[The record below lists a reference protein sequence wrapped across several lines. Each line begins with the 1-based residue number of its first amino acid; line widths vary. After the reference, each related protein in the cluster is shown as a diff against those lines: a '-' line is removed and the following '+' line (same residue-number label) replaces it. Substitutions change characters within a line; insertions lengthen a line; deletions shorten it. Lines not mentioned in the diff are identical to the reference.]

1 MEKKAADGITIAE
14 KEFVMI
20 SLFIS
25 LFFFIPENAVNIF
38 LYAFVRSTIIDNI
51 RLAKAKERKTPTR
64 KIIPPFIKMKE
75 KMEIRAENI
84 FVISKNDNHK
94 RFSPAR

>member
-64 KIIPPFIKMKE
+64 
-75 KMEIRAENI
+75 
-84 FVISKNDNHK
+84 
-94 RFSPAR
+94 